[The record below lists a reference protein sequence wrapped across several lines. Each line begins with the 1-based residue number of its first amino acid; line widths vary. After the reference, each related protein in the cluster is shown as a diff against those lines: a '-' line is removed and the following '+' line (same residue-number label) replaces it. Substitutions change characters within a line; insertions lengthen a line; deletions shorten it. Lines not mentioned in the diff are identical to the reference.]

1 MRFKFVFVE
10 PIKMPER
17 RLEDGVLRPPPPIMR
32 DRNHNHQQ
40 SSHYGYDGYDEDAM
54 GEVNSS
60 YV

>member
-1 MRFKFVFVE
+1 
-10 PIKMPER
+10 MPER

-40 SSHYGYDGYDEDAM
+40 RSHYGYDGYDEDAM